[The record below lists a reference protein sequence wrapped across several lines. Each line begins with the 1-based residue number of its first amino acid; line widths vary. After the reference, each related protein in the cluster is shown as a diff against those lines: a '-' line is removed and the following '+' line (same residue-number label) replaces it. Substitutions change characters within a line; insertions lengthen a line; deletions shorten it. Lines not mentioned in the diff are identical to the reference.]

1 MFYTVPSRLIGHRLR
16 VRLHDDRLECF
27 LGGTLVVTL
36 PRGRPYQGRGAPN
49 RTLHVV
55 DYRHVIHALRRKPA
69 ALLNLVYRDQLFPR
83 EAYRRTWEALVAA
96 LPPRA
101 ACRAMVSLL
110 ELAHERAC
118 EADLA
123 AELERVLAAH
133 ALPDLAALHK
143 RFAPAQ
149 AAVPDVTVTLP
160 ALATYDAL
168 CETGL
173 AEDASVTEALA

>member
-1 MFYTVPSRLIGHRLR
+1 VPSRLIGHRLR
-16 VRLHDDRLECF
+16 VRLYDDRLECL
-27 LGGTLVVTL
+27 LGSTLVVTL
-36 PRGRPYQGRGAPN
+36 PRGRPCQRRGTPN

-83 EAYRRTWEALVAA
+83 DAYRHAWEALVAA
-96 LPPRA
+96 LPPRT
-101 ACRAMVSLL
+101 ACRTMVGLL

-123 AELERVLAAH
+123 AELESALATGG
-133 ALPDLAALHK
+133 LPDLAALRRH
-143 RFAPAQ
+143 FAPAQ
-149 AAVPDVTVTLP
+149 AAIPDVTVTLP

-168 CETGL
+168 LGADL
-173 AEDASVTEALA
+173 ADGTLIAEVLA